1 MYSCTPANAV
11 ATLTGQVTAVAA
23 ALMHFSPDMRRP
35 VVAELND
42 GATDVAPI
50 LFRVLRA
57 LSDGKEVCVC
67 MCVCAPARA
76 CVCLYLCLSVWGC
89 M

>member
-1 MYSCTPANAV
+1 M
-11 ATLTGQVTAVAA
+11 AA

-67 MCVCAPARA
+67 VCSRA
-76 CVCLYLCLSVWGC
+76 CLCMSLLVPEC
-89 M
+89 MGLHVKNCVL